1 MLTRFSTQDFLSRDW
16 EDPTDALDRSI
27 KYAAEAKYT
36 APETMALEWLDTG
49 KEAMTDAA
57 LVSSGIVDPD
67 DAQQLP
73 RLKANVQALED
84 LKTKYA
90 HVLELDEPTAAP
102 QAPVLAEE
110 QIDIGFK
117 IVERGGH
124 DAVQTIKLDTML
136 FINGNLVGDP
146 GEHSRVNICAP
157 SGNVKDKLIFMTSYL
172 YPEYDYTY
180 ISITVARWSGG
191 WNQRLTQK
199 TLGTIEIPMAKC
211 QDNEPQLEVLSKDE
225 AGKLLGV
232 DACSNRVARYT
243 VTGKARFFYD
253 EYAAGLVQ
261 NDIPEDLKEI
271 ASLINGESEVSVSLL
286 HPIRMDVQDATQEF
300 TYNILESC
308 TEGWLR
314 DGGKPWDVYYAKSR
328 SKRMLDLGTVPKGEA
343 IPYHDQLPARDT
355 FDHIEQYTVR
365 MAVGNQ
371 QEKEYHDRHH
381 MKLRDCEVPIRL
393 FPDRRSLHPISNEP
407 QRYFAIVDTS
417 AAGPKVDYLLPR
429 DGDRADFIMLGIFAK
444 NQVMAAPEDMG
455 EIDNE
460 HIAAYIGDTVHE
472 VARDQSIESESAMHE
487 KLHDML
493 KNVCVRDEAGNEIAA
508 NLETLQDKL
517 SEILELAED
526 RDGLL
531 DFVRSNRTWLT
542 TPPLEIDED
551 PNPVTEPIR
560 LRGYRV
566 NVPSKL
572 WSPFA
577 HLWKLTVPVNKASGS
592 AKLPLVLKV
601 RDASVDDAGKL
612 LTPETFAELGKSGEA
627 NFNIR
632 MEVIDSDK
640 TYKAEMTALKKLS
653 APHTMPE
660 DDRPSVASLHLF
672 EDLVKAALR
681 DNKPLKE
688 LMPDLEKLRRGKHEN
703 KHLQRFYKRLSR
715 DKHKAIEYLLD
726 SKKLIKYI
734 HGPPG
739 TGKSYLVLF
748 FACMALMFGP
758 PTDDDNWDRPVD
770 LGRQLQPEEFDEVDQ
785 TAPLRSAPLTD
796 AQKAAAPETP
806 RTKILIVSGQNLPV
820 DDLFNRFGPTWSDF
834 GGRKGGKYQ
843 PKSVRLHSWKS
854 GSRDFAR
861 HFAKFGRYIQHT
873 IDDESTGG
881 ILTRLLNGFSDKVDE
896 VDREHRAT
904 RKSSYSIVN
913 MAVEVFKQGRENGKY
928 GELSHLIDQVVAQPD
943 KIYLNGKQI
952 SHLVQSGPQKDAL
965 AQADIV
971 FATPVAVAEKNFRET
986 FRPHYIISD
995 DSPRD
1000 KETTTLIL
1008 LSHFSPR
1015 AYIFLG
1021 DHKQLAPLV
1030 FSTYQ
1035 HRKYK
1040 PPRAFKPADDEQV
1053 SCVENL
1059 GGDDLAQAENDQR
1072 TSSPSQTA
1080 AGVTDSEETK
1090 PEQTSPA
1097 KNGPAE
1103 EEESLPNPATF
1114 ALQLRRPMI
1123 SRLLGTG
1130 LPCVMLTQNF
1140 RQHGTVGEF
1149 FSGQYYD
1156 NKVKFAVADEDS
1168 SPVDN
1173 AAIEW
1178 LLGLSGKEKIA
1189 GNSLMID
1196 MKSRE
1201 NCQARSFSN
1210 SGHVNYVLTHVA
1222 DLLGN
1227 PMFRPPKKKPDDG
1240 KIMIIVPYEA
1250 QKNLYQYELQKR
1262 ASMEWNSK
1270 DTDWVDYPKDQVEI
1284 RTHQGAQGHEASVVI
1299 IDLVRSDT
1307 PGHTG
1312 HHDVVNVCSSR
1323 AKCAQLVLFNSSVFD
1338 RIESKSSPYVESLV
1352 AWVQFHNEKDMA
1364 IEMNVETA

>member
-1 MLTRFSTQDFLSRDW
+1 M
-16 EDPTDALDRSI
+16 
-27 KYAAEAKYT
+27 
-36 APETMALEWLDTG
+36 
-49 KEAMTDAA
+49 
-57 LVSSGIVDPD
+57 
-67 DAQQLP
+67 
-73 RLKANVQALED
+73 
-84 LKTKYA
+84 
-90 HVLELDEPTAAP
+90 
-102 QAPVLAEE
+102 E
-110 QIDIGFK
+110 Q
-117 IVERGGH
+117 GGH
-124 DAVQTIKLDTML
+124 DSVQTIRLDTML
-136 FINGNLVGDP
+136 FINGILVGDP
-146 GEHSRVNICAP
+146 GE
-157 SGNVKDKLIFMTSYL
+157 
-172 YPEYDYTY
+172 
-180 ISITVARWSGG
+180 
-191 WNQRLTQK
+191 
-199 TLGTIEIPMAKC
+199 
-211 QDNEPQLEVLSKDE
+211 
-225 AGKLLGV
+225 
-232 DACSNRVARYT
+232 
-243 VTGKARFFYD
+243 
-253 EYAAGLVQ
+253 
-261 NDIPEDLKEI
+261 
-271 ASLINGESEVSVSLL
+271 
-286 HPIRMDVQDATQEF
+286 
-300 TYNILESC
+300 
-308 TEGWLR
+308 
-314 DGGKPWDVYYAKSR
+314 
-328 SKRMLDLGTVPKGEA
+328 RMLDLGTVPKGETV
-343 IPYHDQLPARDT
+343 PYHDQLPARNT
-355 FDHIEQYTVR
+355 FDHHEQYTMR

-371 QEKEYHDRHH
+371 QEKEFHDRHH
-381 MKLRDCEVPIRL
+381 VKLRNCEVPIRL
-393 FPDRRSLHPISNEP
+393 VPDQRSLHPTSNEP
-407 QRYFAIVDTS
+407 QHYYAIIDPS

-429 DGDRADFIMLGIFAK
+429 VGDRADFIMLGIFAK
-444 NQVMAAPEDMG
+444 NQVAATEGMG

-460 HIAAYIGDTVHE
+460 HIAA
-472 VARDQSIESESAMHE
+472 
-487 KLHDML
+487 
-493 KNVCVRDEAGNEIAA
+493 
-508 NLETLQDKL
+508 
-517 SEILELAED
+517 
-526 RDGLL
+526 
-531 DFVRSNRTWLT
+531 
-542 TPPLEIDED
+542 PPLEIDED
-551 PNPVTEPIR
+551 SNPFADPIR
-560 LRGYRV
+560 LRGYRI
-566 NVPSKL
+566 NEPSKL
-572 WSPFA
+572 WSPDE
-577 HLWKLTVPVNKASGS
+577 HVWRLTVPVNKDSGS
-592 AKLPLVLKV
+592 AKLPLVLEV
-601 RDASVDDAGKL
+601 RDASLDDAGKL
-612 LTPETFAELGKSGEA
+612 LTPDTFPQLARTGKA

-640 TYKAEMTALKKLS
+640 THKAEMTALKKLS

-660 DDRPSVASLHLF
+660 DDRPSVASLRLF
-672 EDLVKAALR
+672 ADVVKAALR

-688 LMPDLEKLRRGKHEN
+688 LMPDLELLRRGKHEN
-703 KHLQRFYKRLSR
+703 KNLQRLYKRLSK

-739 TGKSYLVLF
+739 TGKSYLALF
-748 FACMALMFGP
+748 FASVACMFEP
-758 PTDDDNWDRPVD
+758 PTDDDDWDRPVD
-770 LGRQLQPEEFDEVDQ
+770 LGRQLLPEEFDEVDQ
-785 TAPLRSAPLTD
+785 TAPLRSAPPTD
-796 AQKAAAPETP
+796 AQRAAAPETP

-820 DDLFNRFGPTWSDF
+820 NDLFNRFGPTWSEL

-843 PKSVRLHSWKS
+843 PKAVRLHSWKTDS
-854 GSRDFAR
+854 QDFAR

-896 VDREHRAT
+896 FDREHRVT

-913 MAVEVFKQGRENGKY
+913 MAVEVFQQGRENGKY

-952 SHLVQSGPQKDAL
+952 SQLVQSGPQKDAL

-986 FRPHYIISD
+986 FRPHYIIGD

-1030 FSTYQ
+1030 FSAYQ
-1035 HRKYK
+1035 HREYK

-1053 SCVENL
+1053 SGVENL
-1059 GGDDLAQAENDQR
+1059 GGDDLAQAENDQGI
-1072 TSSPSQTA
+1072 SSPSQTA
-1080 AGVTDSEETK
+1080 VGVTDFEETK

-1097 KNGPAE
+1097 KDEPAE

-1149 FSGQYYD
+1149 FSRQYYG
-1156 NKVKFAVADEDS
+1156 NKVKFAVEDERFN
-1168 SPVDN
+1168 PVDE
-1173 AAIEW
+1173 AATKW
-1178 LLGLSGKEKIA
+1178 LLGLSGKEKIT
-1189 GNSLMID
+1189 GNTLMID

-1201 NCQARSFSN
+1201 NSQARSFSN
-1210 SGHVNYVLTHVA
+1210 GEHVNYVLTHVA

-1227 PMFRPPKKKPDDG
+1227 HMFRPSKKKPEDG
-1240 KIMIIVPYEA
+1240 KIMIIVPYEN

-1262 ASMEWNSK
+1262 ASMERNSN
-1270 DTDWVDYPKDQVEI
+1270 DTDWVDYAKDRIEI